1 MLSFFTRL
9 KKLHQVNINFKKIIP
24 HAVALLL
31 FVVMSLAYFYPV
43 VQGKKI
49 QQTDIVQYAGMAKK
63 QNDFR
68 EAKGEELYWTD
79 SAFGGMPTYLLGAR
93 YPHSYIKTL
102 DRTLRFLPRPA
113 DYLFLYF
120 LGIYVLLLV
129 MKVNYKLAFLGAVAF
144 GFSTYFIII
153 LGVGHNAK
161 AHAIAYFPL
170 VLAGILLT
178 FQRNYIW
185 GFLLTAVAMSLEI
198 MTAHP
203 QMTYYLMLLVIV
215 LGIVHF
221 FSAFTSKEKHF
232 QFSKEYF
239 NKVFKNNDLPHFF
252 KTVGLLS
259 AAVLLGIGVNGTN
272 LLATKQY
279 ADWSIRGKSEL
290 TINPDGSQKE
300 RQGLSKEYITE
311 YSYGKMETFNLLMP
325 RFMGGAGSEDL
336 GINSKSYKFLLQRNI
351 PASQAREIV
360 KNIPSYWG
368 DQPIVAAPAYV
379 GAVIIFLA
387 FLGLF
392 LVRGKAKWWLV
403 GGILLSVLLSWG
415 KNLSFITDFM
425 IDYFPLY
432 SKFRAVSSI
441 QVILELC
448 IPILGV
454 LALARLFHK
463 EVTLEEKKKAL
474 YISTAIFSGIILFF
488 ILFKSSLFD
497 FVGLNDEY
505 YEKAVFGPEFM
516 EIIREDRVAIF
527 TKDAIRSF
535 LLILVTAAV
544 IFAFI
549 KEKLKENIVIVLILG
564 LLLFDLVGVN
574 RNYVSTEGFVSKAQY
589 EYPFRTL
596 EVDKQ
601 ILKDKEHYRV
611 FEPRLRLAN
620 SRTAFFHNTLGGY
633 HAAKPRQFQEL
644 YDFYLDH
651 GNEKFEVNAR
661 NINIINMLNVKYII
675 QDQEGELDQQGAG
688 AIVLRNPYP
697 NGNAWFVKKLN
708 FVDTA
713 DEEMQSI
720 FGLDT
725 KEEAVIR
732 KGQKATE
739 NLKETYGKDS
749 LSSIELTSYKPDE
762 LTYTSENKEAGL
774 AVFSEI
780 HYPHGWNAYIDGK
793 LMPHYRVNYVL
804 RALEVPAG
812 KHTIDFKFEPKI
824 VAQGIIVS
832 LISTIILGLL
842 ILGAIYYEYKRRRE
856 VTA

>member
-1 MLSFFTRL
+1 
-9 KKLHQVNINFKKIIP
+9 VNIDFKKIIP

-63 QNDFR
+63 QNQYR
-68 EAKGEELYWTD
+68 EATGEELYWTD
-79 SAFGGMPTYLLGAR
+79 NAYGGMPTYLLGAR

-120 LGIYVLLLV
+120 LGIYILLLV

-178 FQRNYIW
+178 FQRKYIW

-203 QMTYYLMLLVIV
+203 QMTYYLMLLVVV
-215 LGIVHF
+215 LGCVYLVK
-221 FSAFTSKEKHF
+221 SYQEKE
-232 QFSKEYF
+232 
-239 NKVFKNNDLPHFF
+239 LPHFF

-272 LLATKQY
+272 LLTTKQY

-290 TINPDGSQKE
+290 TINPDGSKKE

-336 GINSKSYKFLLQRNI
+336 GIDSKSYKFLLQRNI
-351 PASQAREIV
+351 PASQARDIV
-360 KNIPSYWG
+360 RNIPSYWG

-392 LVRGKAKWWLV
+392 LVKRKAKWWLV
-403 GGILLSVLLSWG
+403 GGILLSLLLSWG
-415 KNLSFITDFM
+415 KNLSFLTDFM
-425 IDYFPLY
+425 LDYFPLY

-448 IPILGV
+448 IPILGI
-454 LALARLFHK
+454 LALAQLFNK
-463 EVTLEEKKKAL
+463 EVKLEEKKKAL
-474 YISTAIFSGIILFF
+474 YISTGILGGIILFF
-488 ILFKSSLFD
+488 MLFKSSLFD

-527 TKDAIRSF
+527 TKDAIRSL
-535 LLILVTAAV
+535 LLILATAVV
-544 IFAFI
+544 IWAFI
-549 KEKLKENIVIVLILG
+549 KEKLKENVVIILILG
-564 LLLFDLVGVN
+564 LLLFDLVGVD

-589 EYPFRTL
+589 EHPFKTL

-601 ILKDKEHYRV
+601 ILQDKGHYRV
-611 FEPRLRLAN
+611 FEPRLRMAN

-661 NINIINMLNVKYII
+661 NINVINMLNVKYII
-675 QDQEGELDQQGAG
+675 KDQEGELDQQGAG

-697 NGNAWFVKKLN
+697 NGNAWFVKKLD
-708 FVDTA
+708 FVETA
-713 DEEMQSI
+713 DEEMLSI

-732 KGQKATE
+732 KGQKAAE

-762 LTYTSENKEAGL
+762 LKYTAENKEAGL

-793 LMPHYRVNYVL
+793 LVPHYRVNYVL

-812 KHTIDFKFEPKI
+812 THTIDFKFEPKI
-824 VAQGIIVS
+824 VGQGIIVS
-832 LISTIILGLL
+832 LISTIILVLL
-842 ILGAIYYEYKRRRE
+842 ILAAIYYEYKRRSE
-856 VTA
+856 ATA

>member
-1 MLSFFTRL
+1 M
-9 KKLHQVNINFKKIIP
+9 NIDFKKIIP

-63 QNDFR
+63 QNQFR
-68 EAKGEELYWTD
+68 EATGEELYWTD
-79 SAFGGMPTYLLGAR
+79 NAFGGMPTYLLGAR

-178 FQRNYIW
+178 FQRKYIW

-215 LGIVHF
+215 LGIVYF
-221 FSAFTSKEKHF
+221 FSTLFSKEKPF
-232 QFSKEYF
+232 KFTKNYF
-239 NKVFKNNDLPHFF
+239 EKAFKNNDLPHFF
-252 KTVGLLS
+252 KAVGLLS
-259 AAVLLGIGVNGTN
+259 AAVVLGIGVNGTN
-272 LLATKQY
+272 LLTTKQY
-279 ADWSIRGKSEL
+279 ADWSMRGKSEL
-290 TINPDGSQKE
+290 TINPDGSKKE

-325 RFMGGAGSEDL
+325 RFMGGANSEDL
-336 GINSKSYKFLLQRNI
+336 GTDSKTYKFLLQRNI
-351 PASQAREIV
+351 PALQAKDIV
-360 KNIPSYWG
+360 KNIPAYWG
-368 DQPIVAAPAYV
+368 QQPIVAGPAYI

-392 LVRGKAKWWLV
+392 LVRSRAKWWLV
-403 GGILLSVLLSWG
+403 GGILMSLLLSWG
-415 KNLSFITDFM
+415 KNLSFLTDFM
-425 IDYFPLY
+425 LDYFPLY

-454 LALARLFHK
+454 LALASLFNK
-463 EVTLEEKKKAL
+463 EIAIEKKKKAV
-474 YISTAIFSGIILFF
+474 YISTAILSGIILFF
-488 ILFKSSLFD
+488 MLFKSSLFD
-497 FVGLNDEY
+497 FVGLSDEY
-505 YEKAVFGPEFM
+505 YEKAIFGPELM
-516 EIIREDRVAIF
+516 EIIREDRSAIL
-527 TKDAIRSF
+527 TKDAIRSL
-535 LLILVTAAV
+535 LLILATAV
-544 IFAFI
+544 VVWSFI
-549 KEKLKENIVIVLILG
+549 KEKLKENIVIVLLVG
-564 LLLFDLVGVN
+564 LLLFDLVSIA
-574 RNYVSTEGFVSKAQY
+574 RHYVSTEGFVSKAQFEHPY
-589 EYPFRTL
+589 RTL

-601 ILKDKEHYRV
+601 ILQDKGHYRV
-611 FEPRLRLAN
+611 FEPRLRMAN
-620 SRTAFFHNTLGGY
+620 SRTAYFHNTLGGY

-651 GNEKFEVNAR
+651 GNEKFEVTAR
-661 NINIINMLNVKYII
+661 NINVINMMNVKYII
-675 QDQEGELDQQGAG
+675 KDLDGEQDQAGAG
-688 AIVLRNPYP
+688 AIALLNPYP

-708 FVDTA
+708 VVDTA
-713 DEEMQSI
+713 DEEMLSL

-732 KGQKATE
+732 KGQVAAE
-739 NLKETYGKDS
+739 ILKETYGKDS
-749 LSSIELTSYKPDE
+749 LSSIELISYLPSE
-762 LTYTSENKEAGL
+762 LKYTAENSAAGL

-780 HYPHGWNAYIDGK
+780 HYPHGWNAYIDGE
-793 LMPHYRVNYVL
+793 LVPHYRVNYVL

-824 VAQGIIVS
+824 VSTGIAVS
-832 LISTIILGLL
+832 LTSTIILVLL
-842 ILGAIYYEYKRRRE
+842 ILGALYYEFKRRRE
-856 VTA
+856 VKA

>member
-1 MLSFFTRL
+1 M
-9 KKLHQVNINFKKIIP
+9 NIDFKKIIP

-63 QNDFR
+63 QNQYR
-68 EAKGEELYWTD
+68 EATGEELYWTD
-79 SAFGGMPTYLLGAR
+79 NAYGGMPTYLLGAR

-120 LGIYVLLLV
+120 LGIYILLLV

-178 FQRNYIW
+178 FQRKYIW

-203 QMTYYLMLLVIV
+203 QMTYYLMLLVVV
-215 LGIVHF
+215 LGCVYLVK
-221 FSAFTSKEKHF
+221 SYQEKE
-232 QFSKEYF
+232 
-239 NKVFKNNDLPHFF
+239 LPHFF

-272 LLATKQY
+272 LLTTKQY

-290 TINPDGSQKE
+290 TINPDGSKKE

-336 GINSKSYKFLLQRNI
+336 GIDSKSYKFLLQRNI
-351 PASQAREIV
+351 PASQARDIV
-360 KNIPSYWG
+360 RNIPSYWG

-392 LVRGKAKWWLV
+392 LVKRKAKWWLV
-403 GGILLSVLLSWG
+403 GGILLSLLLSWG
-415 KNLSFITDFM
+415 KNLSFLTDFM
-425 IDYFPLY
+425 LDYFPLY

-448 IPILGV
+448 IPILGI
-454 LALARLFHK
+454 LALAQLFNK
-463 EVTLEEKKKAL
+463 EVKLEEKKKAL
-474 YISTAIFSGIILFF
+474 YISTGILGGIILFF
-488 ILFKSSLFD
+488 MLFKSSLFD

-527 TKDAIRSF
+527 TKDAIRSL
-535 LLILVTAAV
+535 LLILATAVV
-544 IFAFI
+544 IWAFI
-549 KEKLKENIVIVLILG
+549 KEKLKENVVIILILG
-564 LLLFDLVGVN
+564 LLLFDLVGVD

-589 EYPFRTL
+589 EHPFKTL

-601 ILKDKEHYRV
+601 ILQDKGHYRV
-611 FEPRLRLAN
+611 FEPRLRMAN

-661 NINIINMLNVKYII
+661 NINVINMLNVKYII
-675 QDQEGELDQQGAG
+675 KDQEGELDQQGAG

-697 NGNAWFVKKLN
+697 NGNAWFVKKLD
-708 FVDTA
+708 FVETA
-713 DEEMQSI
+713 DEEMLSI

-732 KGQKATE
+732 KGQKAAE

-762 LTYTSENKEAGL
+762 LKYTAENKEAGL

-793 LMPHYRVNYVL
+793 LVPHYRVNYVL

-812 KHTIDFKFEPKI
+812 THTIDFKFEPKI
-824 VAQGIIVS
+824 VGQGIIVS
-832 LISTIILGLL
+832 LISTIILVLL
-842 ILGAIYYEYKRRRE
+842 ILAAIYYEYKRRSE
-856 VTA
+856 ATA